1 MKKIIIIFAFTGLF
15 ANNTF
20 NFFKAYT
27 QITQDSILAYK
38 CINELKQTGQGDREN
53 CENLSRRMNLEN
65 YNALLKLN
73 INNFD
78 FSDFKVLKRVDVDKN
93 ATKQVLFNILIE
105 KAKTNLELNNLLNK
119 INSVEINY

>member
-1 MKKIIIIFAFTGLF
+1 MKKIIIIFAFTSLF

-20 NFFKAYT
+20 NFLKAYT

-38 CINELKQTGQGDREN
+38 CINELKQGQGDRGN
-53 CENLSRRMNLEN
+53 CENFSRRINLEN

-78 FSDFKVLKRVDVDKN
+78 FTNFKILKRGDIDKN
-93 ATKQVLFNILIE
+93 ATKQLLFNILIE

-119 INSVEINY
+119 INSVSINY